1 MLLDNVVTCDL
12 ELITPSAQ
20 RDTPET
26 FSLCQSS
33 GGVHTHWVRLNSLG
47 FYSCQPQGIL
57 KGSNMRRTRRA
68 RSWLDSFAAKQTD
81 EHVLACD
88 TGTHS
93 CCLQAASVSFLFGCR
108 RQLLA
113 SVSHTQCVRV
123 CLCTCVC
130 VCVTQ
135 TELHEFS
142 IMLQTVHSAVFT
154 DSSEN
159 TRGLNDTKY
168 KNK

>member
-1 MLLDNVVTCDL
+1 MWLDNVVTCDL

-130 VCVTQ
+130 VCDSNWAAWV
-135 TELHEFS
+135 LHNAANCSQCCVYWLLREHERFKWHQ
-142 IMLQTVHSAVFT
+142 IQ
-154 DSSEN
+154 
-159 TRGLNDTKY
+159 K
-168 KNK
+168 